1 MGKEIAKTIGSLGLV
16 AASYAALYYASIAA
30 SGQLLILAGDIC
42 QRFKK

>member
-1 MGKEIAKTIGSLGLV
+1 MGKEIAKTIGSLALV

-30 SGQLLILAGDIC
+30 TGQLLNVAEDVV